1 MKTGA
6 VPFHTCLS
14 GGAGVGKSVLIKA
27 VYQALVKYFHH
38 LRDQDPNTTNI
49 LLCAPTSKAAHNIVG
64 TTIHSAFCIPVSQG
78 FHFKPL
84 DMQQFNTMRS
94 RFHDLKIVI
103 INEISMVGRNMFNF
117 INLRLQEIMGTNI
130 PFGGLSILAVGDLF
144 QLKPVFDSWI
154 FSQFYNTTDLSCMA
168 THLWLD
174 LFDFFELQIV
184 MRQKDDHAFA
194 LLLNRLRECNH
205 TDDDREMLRKQ
216 QIDCQSHE
224 YNNLKDLPHLFCRKK
239 DVFAHNTSILS
250 NMAES
255 NLVHI
260 DAIDCISGALNKSL
274 TQIILSRIPK
284 DASKT
289 MNLPQK
295 LILGLG
301 LPSEI
306 CLNVDT
312 DDGITNGAPCIV
324 KKFDYKTL
332 ADVALYGYCFVRQWL
347 LENDD
352 HNIDICI
359 KKV

>member
-1 MKTGA
+1 
-6 VPFHTCLS
+6 
-14 GGAGVGKSVLIKA
+14 
-27 VYQALVKYFHH
+27 
-38 LRDQDPNTTNI
+38 
-49 LLCAPTSKAAHNIVG
+49 
-64 TTIHSAFCIPVSQG
+64 
-78 FHFKPL
+78 
-84 DMQQFNTMRS
+84 MQQFNTMRS

-168 THLWLD
+168 TNLWLD
-174 LFDFFELQIV
+174 YFDFFELQIV

-205 TDDDREMLRKQ
+205 TDDDRETLRKQ
-216 QIDCQSHE
+216 RIDCQSHE
-224 YNNLKDLPHLFCRKK
+224 YNDLKDLPHLFCRKK

-274 TQIILSRIPK
+274 TQNILSRIPK

-352 HNIDICI
+352 HNIYICI